1 MSTFIDDLKKDHQ
14 KLLGTL
20 QEAQA
25 LGWGTCA
32 GRIKLLECKELLVAH
47 LNKENTRLYPE
58 MRKCSHDNAS
68 TEKTVGDF
76 TSEME
81 SLTKDVVAF
90 IANADKMTL
99 GMDYARELGKIISIV
114 KRRISREETLL
125 YPLYEKL
132 AKAC

>member
-20 QEAQA
+20 QEAQG

-32 GRIKLLECKELLVAH
+32 GRLKLLECKELLVAH

-58 MRKCSHDNAS
+58 MRKCSLNNTS
-68 TEKTVGDF
+68 TEKTVGEF

-114 KRRISREETLL
+114 KRRISKEETLL